1 MSTTL
6 ATARNSLK
14 MASLPNANVKISTD
28 EDLNKF
34 IESLKNEFQE
44 KYNQNKLAESSDRL
58 DDFKFMTILGQG
70 AFGVVVSLIINVF
83 FCDFCDC

>member
-1 MSTTL
+1 MTTSVAL
-6 ATARNSLK
+6 TRDSLK
-14 MASLPNANVKISTD
+14 RTTIPNSSIKITTN

-44 KYNQNKLAESSDRL
+44 KYSQNKLAEPSDRL

-70 AFGVVVSLIINVF
+70 AFGVVVSMINIESLIF
-83 FCDFCDC
+83 L

>member
-6 ATARNSLK
+6 APTRDSSK
-14 MASLPNANVKISTD
+14 RTTTPNVNVKITSS

-44 KYNQNKLAESSDRL
+44 KYSQNKLAEPSDRL

-70 AFGVVVSLIINVF
+70 AFGVVVSMINIRSLIF
-83 FCDFCDC
+83 L

>member
-1 MSTTL
+1 MATTL
-6 ATARNSLK
+6 ASARNSVT
-14 MASLPNANVKISTD
+14 MATTPNADIKISSN

-34 IESLKNEFQE
+34 IESLKKEFQE

-70 AFGVVVSLIINVF
+70 AFGVVVSMINICDLNVF
-83 FCDFCDC
+83 CDS